1 MIQAQGVTKRF
12 GANLALDHVTAE
24 IKTGSIYG
32 LIGSNGAGKSTF
44 LRILAGILQ
53 PDAGSVQI
61 DGAGVYENTAVKQKC
76 FMISDEQYFFSGAT
90 PRDMKDYYKTM
101 YPHFDENRYRSLMSN
116 FGLDEKR
123 KLRTFSKGM
132 KKTGVCHLRGGVRCG
147 LSVL

>member
-1 MIQAQGVTKRF
+1 MDLSAR
-12 GANLALDHVTAE
+12 
-24 IKTGSIYG
+24 
-32 LIGSNGAGKSTF
+32 NGAGKSTF

-90 PRDMKDYYKTM
+90 PRDMKEYYKTM

-116 FGLDEKR
+116 FGAGREAQAAHV
-123 KLRTFSKGM
+123 FQGHE
-132 KKTGVCHLRGGVRCG
+132 KTGVCHLRGGVRRR